1 MKFDAEVKLNRDAMN
16 GGFSAGLSMLGSD
29 TMRSMTLIE
38 DTVEKKIYKN
48 AEGLSLTV
56 TYDKK
61 GDTYEVNT
69 VVKNAGKE
77 PVTME
82 MLSSFVLREMKVDK
96 IYRMLSFWS
105 AEGKLKTE
113 SITDL
118 HLEKSWNGCAVRIE
132 KFGNVGSMPVRKYF
146 PFLAVEDSETGLFTG
161 IQLYSAS
168 SWQMQ
173 LECKETELFTIAGGI
188 ADRDF
193 GQWTKTLAPGE
204 EYLAP
209 KAVIATGDSLL
220 DVCDKLV
227 KAQNPAISDKDDRMS
242 VMFNEYCTT
251 WGNPTF
257 ENVKKIADK
266 IKGKGIDFLVI
277 DSGWYGNDVNW
288 WDMVGDWR
296 INEERFPGGLKPIAD
311 YIKSCG
317 MIPGL
322 WYEMESVTSG
332 AKQFN
337 DTELLLKKDGYPLT
351 VGNRRFWDMENPEA
365 IEYLTK
371 MLIERLKND
380 GFGYL
385 KVDYNDTIGM
395 GCDGPDSMG
404 ENLRNKVLASQA
416 FFKKIRES
424 IPGIVIENC
433 SSGGHRLEPSMME
446 LVSQA
451 SFSDAHEITSIPVI
465 AANLHRVIKPSQS
478 QIWAVMRKEDTK
490 ERQYYSLVS
499 TLLGR
504 MCLSGDIYDLSD
516 AQWDVIDEAI
526 AYYKKVSDIIK
537 NGKTTCIDSHVES
550 YNDPTGSQLVVRD
563 LDNKRLVI
571 FHRFKDSVSF
581 DMYKEQVMK
590 GGYSIEASFGE
601 ALTDF
606 SAVSLFLKK

>member
-1 MKFDAEVKLNRDAMN
+1 MKFDAEVKLNKDAMN

-29 TMRSMTLIE
+29 TMSSMTLFE
-38 DTVEKKIYKN
+38 DTVEKKNYKN

-105 AEGKLKTE
+105 AEGKLKVE
-113 SITDL
+113 SVTDL

-204 EYLAP
+204 EYHAP

-227 KAQNPAISDKDDRMS
+227 KAQNPAISDKDDHMS

-277 DSGWYGNDVNW
+277 DSGWYGNAVNW

-317 MIPGL
+317 MMPGL

-332 AKQFN
+332 AKQYN
-337 DTELLLKKDGYPLT
+337 DTDLLLKKDGYPLT

-571 FHRFKDSVSF
+571 FHRFKDSFSF
-581 DMYKEQVMK
+581 DMYKEQVME
-590 GGYSIEASFGE
+590 GGYSVEASFGE